1 MNNRCVGLDPR
12 YRRFWAYRPGTLLGL
27 DVHAALFSQILRH
40 SLQMSS
46 LERFS
51 NILPVIMLYCA
62 RFDLV
67 DITGWYSFSDDEGST
82 IDKERRICDGSYTHS
97 PVPYLNLLPPF
108 PTSGGQLSLRL
119 HEICGLEGTEKKR
132 RWVVAE
138 AVKRRRGLEGKV

>member
-1 MNNRCVGLDPR
+1 MVVNSKKPRRIVRDGVMNNWCVGLD
-12 YRRFWAYRPGTLLGL
+12 RRHRRVWAYRPETLLSL

-51 NILPVIMLYCA
+51 NIIMLYCL

-82 IDKERRICDGSYTHS
+82 IDKETKNLRWFLCAFSGALFEFASTFPNLARVANCRCAFMKYGVLRGQRRSE
-97 PVPYLNLLPPF
+97 
-108 PTSGGQLSLRL
+108 GG
-119 HEICGLEGTEKKR
+119 
-132 RWVVAE
+132 
-138 AVKRRRGLEGKV
+138 